1 MAVKIRE
8 RIGICK
14 IDQDGN
20 IAELQREFFEQGWIY
35 KDWEAFRNHPDESCY
50 VPELSDKVY
59 TAKDFLRIC
68 KGQEE
73 FAEQLFGV
81 VDWQHPDSLMDEWMR
96 NNEWVECPNCRSL
109 VNYGDGSNDKDCPV
123 CGVRVGEE

>member
-1 MAVKIRE
+1 MDIKLHGSV
-8 RIGICK
+8 GICK

-20 IAELQREFFEQGWIY
+20 IAELQREFFRQGWIF
-35 KDWEAFRNHPDESCY
+35 KDWEAFKNRPDAPCY
-50 VPELSDKVY
+50 VPELSDAVY
-59 TAKDFLRIC
+59 TAEDFLRIC

-73 FAEQLFGV
+73 FADQLFDGA
-81 VDWQHPDSLMDEWMR
+81 DWQHPDSLMEEWMR

-109 VNYGDGSNDKDCPV
+109 VNYGDGCNDRECPV